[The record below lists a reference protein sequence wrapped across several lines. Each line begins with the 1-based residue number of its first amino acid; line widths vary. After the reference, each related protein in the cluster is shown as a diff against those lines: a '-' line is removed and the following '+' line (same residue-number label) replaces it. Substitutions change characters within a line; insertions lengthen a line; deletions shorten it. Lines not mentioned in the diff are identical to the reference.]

1 MKMNEIFF
9 NSNETKQ
16 YESELLY
23 DKIKE
28 YIGQIAA

>member
-16 YESELLY
+16 YENELLC

-28 YIGQIAA
+28 YIDQIAA